1 MNNIFRA
8 LNDASRREILEIL
21 RLGDATAGEISD
33 RFNMSKP
40 SISHHLDLLRQADL
54 VSSKKKGQ
62 FVIYSINLSALEDII
77 SWFQMFKPEAI
88 AEKPRI
94 RIPLSQY

>member
-62 FVIYSINLSALEDII
+62 FVIYSINLPALDDII
-77 SWFQMFKPEAI
+77 NWFQLFKHEAI

>member
-62 FVIYSINLSALEDII
+62 FVIYSINLPALDETIN
-77 SWFQMFKPEAI
+77 WFQLFKPEAI

>member
-62 FVIYSINLSALEDII
+62 FVIYSINLPALDDII
-77 SWFQMFKPEAI
+77 NWFQLFKPYTI

>member
-1 MNNIFRA
+1 MKSVFKA
-8 LNDASRREILEIL
+8 LNDSSRREILEIL

-62 FVIYSINLSALEDII
+62 FVVYSINLLALDETI
-77 SWFQMFKPEAI
+77 SWFQMFKPESI